1 MHFPKTGLALATLL
15 YCACSFA
22 AENDRPLSLRDAI
35 NATLA
40 QNPQLVSYELRQQA
54 LAGEQQTAA
63 LKPALQ
69 LNGEAENLAGS
80 GTYKGTD
87 STEFTLALSSVIE
100 LGGKRDAR
108 LGVITERQQQL
119 AGQRRV
125 AELDL
130 LAEVTRRF
138 IDAAAAQQQLESQRD
153 SLALAGDTVKAVKQR
168 VEAGNTPSA
177 ELARAQANQI
187 RQSIALQQA
196 ELAFTS
202 ARLKLAALWSN
213 EAPGF
218 DNVSADLLKIPST
231 PSLNDLLAGLPNN
244 PDIALFA
251 SEARLRE
258 AELRLAQSKAKADLE
273 WTAGVR
279 QLQASGDQALVLG
292 LKVPLAGER
301 RATGEIATA
310 RANQQLVES
319 ERELA
324 LRQLRAQLVGLYQ
337 EREGARLEVNG
348 LREQVIPQLK
358 QALAGTRSAFNN
370 GRYGYLELASAQQ
383 ELLQAET
390 ALIAVAAK
398 THQLQTEIE
407 RLSGS
412 PLVPAGE
419 VTP

>member
-1 MHFPKTGLALATLL
+1 MIFPKTGFALAILL
-15 YCACSFA
+15 SCACA
-22 AENDRPLSLRDAI
+22 AADEAPSLSLRAAI
-35 NATLA
+35 DATLA
-40 QNPQLVSYELRQQA
+40 QNPQLVSYELRHQA

-63 LKPALQ
+63 LRPALQ
-69 LNGEAENLAGS
+69 VSGEAENLAGS
-80 GTYKGTD
+80 STYKGTD
-87 STEFTLALSSVIE
+87 STEFTLALSSIIE
-100 LGGKRDAR
+100 LGDKRDAR
-108 LGVITERQQQL
+108 LGVVTQRQLQL
-119 AGQRRV
+119 AGQRRI

-138 IDAAAAQQQLESQRD
+138 INTAAAQQQLELQRS
-153 SLALAGDTVKAVKQR
+153 SLALAGDTVKAIKQR
-168 VEAGNTPSA
+168 TDAGNTPSA
-177 ELARAQANQI
+177 ELARAQANQT

-202 ARLKLAALWSN
+202 AKFKLAALWSSD
-213 EAPGF
+213 APGF
-218 DNVSADLLKIPST
+218 SNVSADLLKIPPT
-231 PSLNDLLAGLPNN
+231 ASLNDLLAGLPNN

-251 SEARLRE
+251 SEARLRD

-301 RATGEIATA
+301 RAAGEIATA

-319 ERELA
+319 EREVA

-337 EREGARLEVNG
+337 EREGTRFEVNG

-358 QALAGTRSAFNN
+358 QALASTRTAFNN

-383 ELLQAET
+383 ELLQAEA
-390 ALIAVAAK
+390 ALIAATAK

-412 PLVPAGE
+412 ALMPHSE

>member
-1 MHFPKTGLALATLL
+1 MIFPKTGFALAILL
-15 YCACSFA
+15 SCACA
-22 AENDRPLSLRDAI
+22 AADEAPSLSLRAAI
-35 NATLA
+35 DATLA
-40 QNPQLVSYELRQQA
+40 QNPQLVSYELRHQA

-63 LKPALQ
+63 LQPALQ
-69 LNGEAENLAGS
+69 VSGEAENLAGS

-87 STEFTLALSSVIE
+87 STEFTLALSSIIE
-100 LGGKRDAR
+100 LGDKRDAR
-108 LGVITERQQQL
+108 LGVVTERQQQL
-119 AGQRRV
+119 AGQRRIV
-125 AELDL
+125 ELDL

-138 IDAAAAQQQLESQRD
+138 INTAAAQQQLELQRS
-153 SLALAGDTVKAVKQR
+153 SLALAGDTVKAIKQR
-168 VEAGNTPSA
+168 TDAGNTPSA
-177 ELARAQANQI
+177 ELARAQANQT

-202 ARLKLAALWSN
+202 AKFKLAALWSSD
-213 EAPGF
+213 APGF
-218 DNVSADLLKIPST
+218 SNVSADLLKIPPT
-231 PSLNDLLAGLPNN
+231 ASLNDLLAGLPNN
-244 PDIALFA
+244 PDIALFG
-251 SEARLRE
+251 SEARLRD
-258 AELRLAQSKAKADLE
+258 AELRLAQSKAKTDLE

-301 RATGEIATA
+301 RAAGEIATA

-319 ERELA
+319 EREVA

-337 EREGARLEVNG
+337 EREGTCLEVNG

-358 QALAGTRSAFNN
+358 QALASTRTAFNN

-390 ALIAVAAK
+390 ALIAAAAK

-412 PLVPAGE
+412 TLMPRSE

>member
-1 MHFPKTGLALATLL
+1 MYFPKTGFALATLL
-15 YCACSFA
+15 YGACTLG
-22 AENDRPLSLRDAI
+22 AENNSLSLRAAV

-40 QNPQLVSYELRQQA
+40 QNPQLVSFELRQQA

-69 LNGEAENLAGS
+69 LSGEAENLAGS
-80 GTYKGTD
+80 GAYKGTD
-87 STEFTLALSSVIE
+87 SAELTLALSSVIE
-100 LGGKRDAR
+100 LGDKRDAR
-108 LGVITERQQQL
+108 LGVVTERQQQL
-119 AGQRRV
+119 ASQRRI

-130 LAEVTRRF
+130 LADVTRRF
-138 IDAAAAQQQLESQRD
+138 IDAASAQQQLELQRTAVT
-153 SLALAGDTVKAVKQR
+153 LASDVTKAVKHR
-168 VEAGNTPSA
+168 VDAGNTPSA
-177 ELARAQANQI
+177 ELARAQASQT

-202 ARLKLAALWSN
+202 AKLKLATLWSGD
-213 EAPGF
+213 APGF
-218 DNVSADLLKIPST
+218 DSVSADLLNIPSAA
-231 PSLNDLLAGLPNN
+231 SLSELLAGLPNN
-244 PDIALFA
+244 PDITLFA
-251 SEARLRE
+251 SEAHLRE
-258 AELRLAQSKAKADLE
+258 AELRLAQSKAKVDLE

-292 LKVPLAGER
+292 IKVPLASER
-301 RATGEIATA
+301 RASGEIATA

-319 ERELA
+319 EREVA
-324 LRQLRAQLVGLYQ
+324 LRQLRVQLVGLHQ

-348 LREQVIPQLK
+348 LRNQVIPQLK
-358 QALAGTRSAFNN
+358 QALVGTRTAFNN

-390 ALIAVAAK
+390 ALIAAAAK

-412 PLVPAGE
+412 ALAPANE

>member
-1 MHFPKTGLALATLL
+1 MHFPKFGFALATLF
-15 YCACSFA
+15 YCACASGV
-22 AENDRPLSLRDAI
+22 ENNNSLTLRDAI

-54 LAGEQQTAA
+54 LVGEQQTAA
-63 LKPALQ
+63 LTPAVQ
-69 LNGEAENLAGS
+69 LSGEAENLAGS

-87 STEFTLALSSVIE
+87 SAEFTLALSSVIE
-100 LGGKRDAR
+100 LGNKRDAR
-108 LGVITERQQQL
+108 LDVVTGRQQQL
-119 AGQRRV
+119 AGQRRI

-138 IDAAAAQQQLESQRD
+138 VDAAAAQQQLELQRS
-153 SLALAGDTVKAVKQR
+153 SLALAGDTLKAIKQR
-168 VEAGNTPSA
+168 VDAGNTPSA
-177 ELARAQANQI
+177 ELARAQANQT

-202 ARLKLAALWSN
+202 AKLKLAALWSGDS
-213 EAPGF
+213 PGF
-218 DNVSADLLKIPST
+218 SQLSADLLNIPTAS
-231 PSLNDLLAGLPNN
+231 SLSELLASLPNN

-251 SEARLRE
+251 SEARLRD
-258 AELRLAQSKAKADLE
+258 AELRLAQSKARVDLE

-279 QLQASGDQALVLG
+279 QLQANGDQALVLG
-292 LKVPLAGER
+292 IKVPLASER

-319 ERELA
+319 EREVA

-348 LREQVIPQLK
+348 LRDQVIPQLK
-358 QALAGTRSAFNN
+358 QAVAGTRTAFNN

-383 ELLQAET
+383 DLLQAET
-390 ALIAVAAK
+390 ALIAAAAK
-398 THQLQTEIE
+398 THQLQIEIE

-412 PLVPAGE
+412 ALAPAKE
-419 VTP
+419 MTP

>member
-1 MHFPKTGLALATLL
+1 MYFQKAGFALATLL
-15 YCACSFA
+15 YCAFA
-22 AENDRPLSLRDAI
+22 SGVENNTSLTLRDAI

-40 QNPQLVSYELRQQA
+40 QHPQLISYELRQQA
-54 LAGEQQTAA
+54 LAGERQTAA

-69 LNGEAENLAGS
+69 LGAAAENLAGS
-80 GTYKGTD
+80 GAYKGTD
-87 STEFTLALSSVIE
+87 SAELTLALSSVIE
-100 LGGKRDAR
+100 LGDKRDAR
-108 LGVITERQQQL
+108 LGVVTERQQQL
-119 AGQRRV
+119 AGQRRI

-138 IDAAAAQQQLESQRD
+138 IDVAAAQQQLDLQRS
-153 SLALAGDTVKAVKQR
+153 SLALAGDTLKAIKQR
-168 VEAGNTPSA
+168 VDAGNTPSA
-177 ELARAQANQI
+177 ELARAHANQT

-202 ARLKLAALWSN
+202 AKLKLAALWSGD
-213 EAPGF
+213 APGF
-218 DNVSADLLKIPST
+218 GNVSADLLKIPSAS
-231 PSLNDLLAGLPNN
+231 SLSELLAALPNN

-251 SEARLRE
+251 SETRLRE
-258 AELRLAQSKAKADLE
+258 AELRLAQSKAKVDLE

-292 LKVPLAGER
+292 IKVPLAGER
-301 RATGEIATA
+301 RASGEIATA

-319 ERELA
+319 EREIA
-324 LRQLRAQLVGLYQ
+324 LRQLRAQLVGLHQ
-337 EREGARLEVNG
+337 EREVARLEVNG
-348 LREQVIPQLK
+348 LRDQVIPQLK
-358 QALAGTRSAFNN
+358 QALAGTRTAFNN

-390 ALIAVAAK
+390 ALIAAAAK

-407 RLSGS
+407 RLSGNA
-412 PLVPAGE
+412 LAPAKE